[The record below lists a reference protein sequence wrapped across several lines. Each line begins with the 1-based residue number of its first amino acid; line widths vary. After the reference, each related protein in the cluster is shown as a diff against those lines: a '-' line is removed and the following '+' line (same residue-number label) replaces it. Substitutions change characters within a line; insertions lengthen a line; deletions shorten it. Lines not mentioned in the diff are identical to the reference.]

1 MPLCLEHFAEGSGR
15 AADSHAFPLQ
25 QITGMDQFSKDHQQS
40 RLTWPRM
47 RDNIRICRAERGTKG
62 SLTLMINGAKSPCF
76 CIPMVPRL
84 SGGHVTCVEEIGG
97 ER

>member
-1 MPLCLEHFAEGSGR
+1 M
-15 AADSHAFPLQ
+15 AACDSHTMSPQLAPL
-25 QITGMDQFSKDHQQS
+25 TGPWHLPGMDKFSKDHQQS